1 MEVHQHH
8 PVCLCFSPLQHIFF
22 NAEEDDGNSAIQ
34 SVSSYWFSHSV
45 SFQHDL
51 CPLSTELSKLQTTSV
66 MSWLLTKNVDLF
78 KGDVMGLCFVFKKS
92 SLVNICLTEMYV
104 LFFLH

>member
-1 MEVHQHH
+1 MET
-8 PVCLCFSPLQHIFF
+8 LI
-22 NAEEDDGNSAIQ
+22 AIQ

-66 MSWLLTKNVDLF
+66 MSWLLTKNVDFF

-104 LFFLH
+104 FFALESACLICNFELPCLWL